1 MKREELLKVAK
12 PILFNTEMVQ
22 AIMAGRKT
30 VTRRVIKPQPEKT
43 LWYIIAGYGHGKWHE
58 EDNIKG
64 RLWTPPYHA
73 DDILYVR
80 ETWMNYAGMNIYKA
94 SCDEYQIEALS
105 FAKFNWKPSIH
116 MPKDAARIF
125 LKVKTVRVERLQEIT
140 EEQACKEGVG
150 SFYVGM
156 GEHGYSTN
164 SNSDSFYDSP
174 IGAFASLWDTTIKK
188 QDVHKY
194 GWDANPY
201 VWVIEFERIEVE

>member
-1 MKREELLKVAK
+1 MSKEELLKIAK

-116 MPKDAARIF
+116 MPKEAARIF
-125 LKVKTVRVERLQEIT
+125 LKVKSVRVERLQDIT
-140 EEQACKEGVG
+140 EEQAEKEGCND
-150 SFYVGM
+150 YT
-156 GEHGYSTN
+156 STALG
-164 SNSDSFYDSP
+164 FCY
-174 IGAFASLWDTTIKK
+174 LWDSTIKK
-188 QDVHKY
+188 QDMRKY
-194 GWDANPY
+194 GWYVNPY
-201 VWVIEFERIEVE
+201 VWVIGFERIEVQ